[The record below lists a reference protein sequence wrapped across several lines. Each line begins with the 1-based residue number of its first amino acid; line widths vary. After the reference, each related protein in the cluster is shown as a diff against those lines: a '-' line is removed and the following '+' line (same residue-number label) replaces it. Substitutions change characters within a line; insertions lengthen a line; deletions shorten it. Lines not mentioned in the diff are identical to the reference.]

1 MITRVNLLM
10 SEELILLK
18 KRNLEKHGKYARFN
32 WAYLSFAGLL
42 KSAMH
47 VYISIIII
55 LLYTKTYQ
63 HICFGFLLK

>member
-1 MITRVNLLM
+1 M

-47 VYISIIII
+47 MYISIIIIIII

>member
-47 VYISIIII
+47 VYYYYIQKHISIYV
-55 LLYTKTYQ
+55 LVFY
-63 HICFGFLLK
+63 

>member
-32 WAYLSFAGLL
+32 WAYLSFAGLF
-42 KSAMH
+42 KNS
-47 VYISIIII
+47 
-55 LLYTKTYQ
+55 
-63 HICFGFLLK
+63 FGNAVETAFPQN